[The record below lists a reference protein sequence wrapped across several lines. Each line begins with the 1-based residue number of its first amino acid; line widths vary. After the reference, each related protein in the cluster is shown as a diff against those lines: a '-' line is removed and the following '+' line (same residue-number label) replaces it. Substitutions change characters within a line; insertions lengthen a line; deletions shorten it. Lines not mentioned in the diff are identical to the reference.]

1 MSTLTD
7 QELDQLLRALVF
19 DDEPEEAALK
29 QAADHILDWAS
40 NVRID
45 FHLLELVLAGELEIV
60 MPPNDGEL
68 RYRLTDKGRQR
79 VEQEILPK
87 LRRRR

>member
-1 MSTLTD
+1 MNVTD

-19 DDEPEEAALK
+19 DDEPDEAALK
-29 QAADHILDWAS
+29 QAADHVVDWAS
-40 NVRID
+40 NVRTD
-45 FHLLELVLAGELEIV
+45 FHLLELVLAGEAEIV

-79 VEQEILPK
+79 VEQQILPK
-87 LRRRR
+87 LRGRQ